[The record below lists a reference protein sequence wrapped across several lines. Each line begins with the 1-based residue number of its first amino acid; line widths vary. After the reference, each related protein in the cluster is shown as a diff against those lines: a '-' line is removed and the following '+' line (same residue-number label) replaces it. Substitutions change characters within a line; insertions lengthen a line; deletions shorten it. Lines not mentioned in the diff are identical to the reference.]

1 MARVHRRKRD
11 VGQIRA
17 HGPGIVGSDA
27 GGTELLEKDG
37 LEIDELATRAVQVD
51 HGFAGTDPLT
61 LRMDQLDAHRRIAFA
76 GDTGGHRYNWPY
88 STIQE
93 AAING
98 FYGSAF
104 GMFHIK
110 SQPPGGRSETYNFA
124 VMRQSDQQVVNRRPD
139 AEMLLGFINRQ
150 RSAAPRP

>member
-1 MARVHRRKRD
+1 MRSHAAAPSTSASPTITGRTQQPCLGTLTITGGPLRV
-11 VGQIRA
+11 
-17 HGPGIVGSDA
+17 
-27 GGTELLEKDG
+27 
-37 LEIDELATRAVQVD
+37 
-51 HGFAGTDPLT
+51 
-61 LRMDQLDAHRRIAFA
+61 A

-88 STIQE
+88 TTIQE

-124 VMRQSDQQVVNRRPD
+124 VMRQWDQQVVNRRPD
-139 AEMLLGFINRQ
+139 AEMLLRLHQRQ
-150 RSAAPRP
+150 RAAAMRR